1 MINNSVNPEWN
12 EVFEVSKEALKVQ
25 GMYEAWSAVQA
36 RSQKI
41 LIPQFKLMQV
51 LLSKQFSEKA
61 SDITERWLTT
71 DKCSVLYSS
80 ELRAKKHLIYW
91 YTRMKGLYCLLL
103 PVLLFMPYCNNDNE
117 DAI

>member
-1 MINNSVNPEWN
+1 
-12 EVFEVSKEALKVQ
+12 
-25 GMYEAWSAVQA
+25 
-36 RSQKI
+36 
-41 LIPQFKLMQV
+41 MQV